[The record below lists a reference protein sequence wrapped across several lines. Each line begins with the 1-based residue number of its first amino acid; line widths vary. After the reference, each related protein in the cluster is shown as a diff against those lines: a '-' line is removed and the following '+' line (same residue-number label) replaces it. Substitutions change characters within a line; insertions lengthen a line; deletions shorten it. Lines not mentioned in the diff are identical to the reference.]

1 MSTTAH
7 TAKPAA
13 PTQTGRFATLRGP
26 LPGQGSG
33 APMRTPVAVMVSL
46 CALVVAALT
55 AGPAFALNPERNY
68 EMVSPLYKAGYG
80 VGGAIAGALAA
91 PNGESVVYESLGSF
105 AGSDS
110 TGAEYPYL
118 ARRGLTGW
126 ETTPIDTPAALAP
139 EGGLSDFSANLES
152 SISESKLGASAQAA
166 HHGVNPGFEFFWH
179 QLDTPDAPA
188 SWEGQAFKTLEG
200 TPLTSPIEYVAAST
214 DLCHLVINSSG
225 ETLLPAAANTKER
238 LYELSRGCNGE
249 TPGLRVLGVDNTVP
263 AKVIATPQCEA
274 FLGADEKNELGRS
287 SAFNA
292 VSADGSEVFF
302 GTHVGPG
309 EECGAGTQ
317 LFVRL
322 SGARTV
328 EVSKPLGE
336 ECSEVP
342 CPGAATRPFAAFEGA
357 SEDGSK
363 VFFTTAAPLGA
374 EDRDAGNDLYMAEI
388 GCPAGEEG
396 CVAAQREVTS
406 LVQISHS
413 TEAGEAAEMQGVV
426 SVAPDG
432 SRVYFV
438 AHGVLRPEA
447 NARGLVPLKGAENL
461 YVYDSV
467 TGQLAFVADL
477 CSGPGLSG
485 TVEDARCP
493 LILEEAQGVD
503 DDPLWAGSNGALEA
517 QANVCGRPSAS
528 ECVGER
534 ETGRFLVFS
543 TYGQLLPG
551 DTDNARDVYRYDA
564 VTGALARVSIGEEGA
579 DANGNRDD
587 SPVEPLSPGGIT
599 RFADASIAAANLSEQ
614 GVALI
619 HQLGSR
625 AVSEDGSRIV
635 FTTAE
640 PLSPS
645 ASNGLPDIY
654 EWHKEPAWDE
664 GRVSL
669 ISGGSSLTP
678 DAAPV
683 ITPSGRD
690 VFFKTSQGLV
700 SGDTDG
706 ENDIYDA
713 RLGGGFPVP
722 PAERLECS
730 EEGCR
735 GPLTNPVP
743 LLVPGSVSQASG
755 ENLSAPVVEPVKAKA
770 KAKGKKKGRKKVVR
784 KHARNKRSSK
794 RKRS

>member
-1 MSTTAH
+1 MRLKNTDLGALTSTLA
-7 TAKPAA
+7 
-13 PTQTGRFATLRGP
+13 G
-26 LPGQGSG
+26 
-33 APMRTPVAVMVSL
+33 L
-46 CALVVAALT
+46 CVLVVAALT
-55 AGPAFALNPERNY
+55 AGPAFALNPERHY
-68 EMVSPLYKAGYG
+68 EMVSPPYKAGYP
-80 VGGAIAGALAA
+80 VGGLGIAGALAA
-91 PNGESVVYESLGSF
+91 PSGESVVFESLGSF
-105 AGSDS
+105 AGTDS
-110 TGAEYPYL
+110 TGLEYPYL
-118 ARRGLTGW
+118 AHRGPTGW

-166 HHGVNPGFEFFWH
+166 NHGVNPGFEFFWH
-179 QLDTPDAPA
+179 QLDTLDAPA
-188 SWEGQAFKTLEG
+188 NWEGQAFKTFEEKSL
-200 TPLTSPIEYVAAST
+200 LSPIEYVAGSA
-214 DLCHLVINSSG
+214 DLCHLVINSEG
-225 ETLLPAAANTKER
+225 QTLLPGAANTKEQ

-263 AKVIATPQCEA
+263 AKVIATPTCEA
-274 FLGADEKNELGRS
+274 FLGADEKNGVGRS

-309 EECGAGTQ
+309 EECRAATQ

-336 ECSEVP
+336 ACSEVP

-363 VFFTTAAPLGA
+363 VFFTTAAPLGV

-396 CVAAQREVTS
+396 CVAAQRAVTS
-406 LVQISHS
+406 LVQVSHS

-438 AHGVLRPEA
+438 AHGVLRPGA
-447 NARGLVPLKGAENL
+447 NARGLVPSKGAENL

-493 LILEEAQGVD
+493 SILEEEVRGVN
-503 DDPLWAGSNGALEA
+503 DDPLWAGTADVLEA
-517 QANVCGRPSAS
+517 QVNVCGRPSAS

-587 SPVEPLSPGGIT
+587 SPVEPLPPGGIT
-599 RFADASIAAANLSEQ
+599 RFADASIAGADPQVTPVED
-614 GVALI
+614 I
-619 HQLGSR
+619 HRLGSR

-640 PLSPS
+640 PLSPG

-654 EWHKEPAWDE
+654 EWHKEPAWGE

-669 ISGGSSLTP
+669 ISSGSSLTP

-690 VFFKTSQGLV
+690 VFFMTSQGLV
-700 SGDTDG
+700 SGDIDG

-713 RLGGGFPVP
+713 RLGGGFPTP
-722 PAERLECS
+722 SAEPLECS

-743 LLVPGSVSQASG
+743 LLVPGSVSQAPG

-770 KAKGKKKGRKKVVR
+770 KAKAKVKKKGRKKVAR
-784 KHARNKRSSK
+784 KRARNRRSSG